1 MDDMSNLSHS
11 ALRVQ
16 QALQELGLSLVVLEL
31 PASTRSSQEAAQAIG
46 CKVGQIA
53 KSIIFRGA
61 LTDQP
66 VLVIASGPNRIDE
79 AILSDMLAESIS
91 KADADFV
98 RQRTGF
104 AIGGVPPLGH
114 TEKLEIFIDQDLLQY
129 PEIWAAAGTPHAV
142 FRLTPQ
148 ELVSMTS
155 GKIIKVTR

>member
-16 QALQELGLSLVVLEL
+16 QALQQLGLSLVVLEL

-53 KSIIFRGA
+53 KSIIFRSA

>member
-79 AILSDMLAESIS
+79 SILSSMLAESIS

>member
-155 GKIIKVTR
+155 GKIIRVTR

>member
-79 AILSDMLAESIS
+79 SILSDMLAESIS